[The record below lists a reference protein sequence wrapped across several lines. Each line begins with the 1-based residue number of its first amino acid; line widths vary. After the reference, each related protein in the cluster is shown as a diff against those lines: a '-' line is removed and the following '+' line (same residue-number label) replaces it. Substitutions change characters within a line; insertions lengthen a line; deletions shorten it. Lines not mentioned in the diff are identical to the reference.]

1 MASVAQRYRA
11 RQLSLSLA
19 EQTPQVI
26 AANKKALTTV
36 AGAVRA
42 MDGFSGT
49 TPKMDSLHL
58 KAVTALMNLKRLCE
72 AANKGTSLSLA
83 SIKEVQGPKL
93 KASAK
98 SLHSALK
105 LAADQASRSGDQSTA
120 ADYADAASK
129 MTGVI

>member
-11 RQLSLSLA
+11 RQLA
-19 EQTPQVI
+19 
-26 AANKKALTTV
+26 
-36 AGAVRA
+36 
-42 MDGFSGT
+42 
-49 TPKMDSLHL
+49 
-58 KAVTALMNLKRLCE
+58 
-72 AANKGTSLSLA
+72 LA

-120 ADYADAASK
+120 ADYADAAGK
-129 MTGVI
+129 MTGVIRSINGSSS